1 VQHRSWEP
9 NAYTNF
15 YDHIR
20 HFPKAY
26 KAISQRRVPS
36 PPVMASTMPHR
47 WAPMSAVVCFHSN
60 RPLVALRISRLR
72 PKAKPCSV
80 WCFGMPCQIFY
91 ALDPDGPQP
100 YNDRW
105 DMGRLWVRMQSK
117 QKWHMP
123 SSISKPCC
131 RDCSMLAPPR
141 VAYCCRPVRQLQI
154 ACHALPMHSSSCG
167 AIFGSLQCRP
177 STCVLKRPAV
187 FRKRCHCCQW

>member
-1 VQHRSWEP
+1 
-9 NAYTNF
+9 
-15 YDHIR
+15 
-20 HFPKAY
+20 
-26 KAISQRRVPS
+26 
-36 PPVMASTMPHR
+36 MPHR

-187 FRKRCHCCQW
+187 FGSDAIAVNGEGPAPPQRWSFWKPYRSFEIILRASKRMHGCRNGGVRR